1 MKVIPTPLQGL
12 LIFEPEVFHDSRG
25 FFQESFNQQ
34 RFQAATGLH
43 RDFVQ
48 DNHSRSTQGVLRG
61 LHYQVGQ
68 PQGKLVRVA
77 RGRAFDVAVD
87 MRQGSPTLGHWFGL
101 ELSEANALQMWVPE
115 GFAHG
120 FLALS
125 PEVDLLYKT
134 TAFYAPAAER
144 SILWSDP
151 DLAIAWPLALAAVP
165 DPNLS
170 PKDAAAGKFVHA
182 EKCNWVSK

>member
-125 PEVDLLYKT
+125 PEVDLLYKPPLFMPPPQNAVFCGLIRT
-134 TAFYAPAAER
+134 WR
-144 SILWSDP
+144 SHGRWR
-151 DLAIAWPLALAAVP
+151 WPLYP
-165 DPNLS
+165 IRTCRPRMRPRENLFT
-170 PKDAAAGKFVHA
+170 PRNAIG
-182 EKCNWVSK
+182 